1 MFAYLDASV
10 IASLLLNEPCSQKV
24 VEALRPFGRRCII
37 SDFASAEVSSAV
49 AKRVRMGRESAKIA
63 NARLLAFD
71 RFKAD
76 FPDRATL
83 APNDV
88 STAERLVRAFELKLR
103 APDAIHA
110 AVCDDISN
118 FVASLG
124 WRVLGV
130 IPSPIEGGDGN
141 AEFLIAA
148 ARETL

>member
-10 IASLLLNEPCSQKV
+10 IASLLLNEPGSQKV
-24 VEALRPFGRRCII
+24 VEALRPFGRRCIV

-110 AVCDDISN
+110 AVCLRHNYQLATLDTN
-118 FVASLG
+118 LAYAARL
-124 WRVLGV
+124 LGV
-130 IPSPIEGGDGN
+130 ACINPADPIGEQKN
-141 AEFLIAA
+141 
-148 ARETL
+148 

>member
-10 IASLLLNEPCSQKV
+10 IASLLFNEPGSQKV

-71 RFKAD
+71 GFKAD
-76 FPDRATL
+76 FPDKATL
-83 APNDV
+83 APNDI

-110 AVCDDISN
+110 AVCLRHNYQLATLDTN
-118 FVASLG
+118 LAYAA
-124 WRVLGV
+124 RALGV
-130 IPSPIEGGDGN
+130 ACFNP
-141 AEFLIAA
+141 AELIG
-148 ARETL
+148 EQKN

>member
-10 IASLLLNEPCSQKV
+10 IASLLLNEPGSQKV

-110 AVCDDISN
+110 AVCLRHNYQLATLDTN
-118 FVASLG
+118 LAHAARL
-124 WRVLGV
+124 LGV
-130 IPSPIEGGDGN
+130 ACINPADPIGEQKN
-141 AEFLIAA
+141 
-148 ARETL
+148 

>member
-10 IASLLLNEPCSQKV
+10 IASLLLNEPGSQKV
-24 VEALRPFGRRCII
+24 VAALRPFGRRCIV

-71 RFKAD
+71 RFRAD

-110 AVCDDISN
+110 AVCLRHNYQLATLDTN
-118 FVASLG
+118 LAYAARL
-124 WRVLGV
+124 LGV
-130 IPSPIEGGDGN
+130 ACINP
-141 AEFLIAA
+141 AETIG
-148 ARETL
+148 EQKN

>member
-10 IASLLLNEPCSQKV
+10 IASLLLNEPGSQKV
-24 VEALRPFGRRCII
+24 VEALRPFGRRCIV

-83 APNDV
+83 APNDL

-110 AVCDDISN
+110 AVCLRHNYQLATLDTN
-118 FVASLG
+118 LAYAARL
-124 WRVLGV
+124 LGV
-130 IPSPIEGGDGN
+130 ACINPADPIGEQKN
-141 AEFLIAA
+141 
-148 ARETL
+148 

>member
-1 MFAYLDASV
+1 VFAYLDASV
-10 IASLLLNEPCSQKV
+10 IASLLLNEPGSQKV

-76 FPDRATL
+76 FPDKATL
-83 APNDV
+83 AQNDI

-103 APDAIHA
+103 APDAIHL
-110 AVCDDISN
+110 AVCLRHDYQLATLDTN
-118 FVASLG
+118 LAYAARL
-124 WRVLGV
+124 LGV
-130 IPSPIEGGDGN
+130 ACINPADPIGEQKN
-141 AEFLIAA
+141 
-148 ARETL
+148 

>member
-10 IASLLLNEPCSQKV
+10 IASLLLNEPGSQKV
-24 VEALRPFGRRCII
+24 VAALRPFGRRCIV

-110 AVCDDISN
+110 AVCLRHNYQLATLDTN
-118 FVASLG
+118 LAYAARL
-124 WRVLGV
+124 LGV
-130 IPSPIEGGDGN
+130 ACINP
-141 AEFLIAA
+141 AETIG
-148 ARETL
+148 EQKN

>member
-10 IASLLLNEPCSQKV
+10 IASLLLNEPGSQKV

-110 AVCDDISN
+110 AVCLRHNYQLATLDTN
-118 FVASLG
+118 LTYAARL
-124 WRVLGV
+124 LGV
-130 IPSPIEGGDGN
+130 ACINP
-141 AEFLIAA
+141 AETIG
-148 ARETL
+148 EQKN

>member
-10 IASLLLNEPCSQKV
+10 IASLLLNEPGSQKV

-37 SDFASAEVSSAV
+37 SDFTSAEVSSAV

-110 AVCDDISN
+110 AVCLRHNYQLVTLDTN
-118 FVASLG
+118 LAYAARL
-124 WRVLGV
+124 LGV
-130 IPSPIEGGDGN
+130 ACINP
-141 AEFLIAA
+141 AETIG
-148 ARETL
+148 EQKN

>member
-10 IASLLLNEPCSQKV
+10 IASLLLNEPGSQKV
-24 VEALRPFGRRCII
+24 VEALRPFGRRCIV

-110 AVCDDISN
+110 AVCLRHNYQLATLDTN
-118 FVASLG
+118 LAYAARL
-124 WRVLGV
+124 LGV
-130 IPSPIEGGDGN
+130 ACINP
-141 AEFLIAA
+141 AETIG
-148 ARETL
+148 EQKN

>member
-10 IASLLLNEPCSQKV
+10 IASLLLNEPGSQKV

-110 AVCDDISN
+110 AVCLRHNYQLATLDTN
-118 FVASLG
+118 LAYAARL
-124 WRVLGV
+124 LGV
-130 IPSPIEGGDGN
+130 ACINP
-141 AEFLIAA
+141 AETIG
-148 ARETL
+148 EQKN